1 VTESTAA
8 ITQQLARI
16 IGGQNVIAYR
26 DLDPLLSHRLHQGIG
41 SSAVPDCIAYPQTQ
55 AELSEVVTCAH
66 HYHWRILPW
75 GQGSKI
81 SWGGLAQDIHLLVS
95 TERLNRLV
103 AHAAGDLTVT
113 VEAGMGF
120 AALQD
125 RLTAAGQFWGIDPAY
140 PERATV
146 GGIIATADTGS
157 LRHRYGGVRD
167 LCLGVSM
174 VRSDGQI
181 VKAGGRVV
189 KNVAGYDLMKL
200 LTGSFGTL
208 GILVEVTLRLSPLP
222 PLAAT
227 VVLAGSVDGIA
238 TAASTLLPS
247 TLTPAAMDLLSSKM
261 LSQVGLSG
269 ELGLG
274 IRFQAL
280 PESVDQQVDRVL
292 EVGKTL
298 GLAAVTFRDSEEA
311 ALWQTLGE
319 ALWQG
324 EPVILAK
331 CGVLP
336 TQAAPALAQMEAIAR
351 QFQVILAGRIHTA
364 SGLGMLRLE
373 GDESALAAAV
383 LKLRSLCTGQ
393 GGFLTIL
400 SAPLTLKQQL
410 DVWGYSGNALG
421 LMQAIKRQ
429 FDPHHLLSP
438 GRFIGGI

>member
-1 VTESTAA
+1 M
-8 ITQQLARI
+8 TQQLARI
-16 IGGQNVIAYR
+16 IGDQNIIAYR
-26 DLDPLLSHRLHQGIG
+26 DLNPLLSHRLQQGIRPG
-41 SSAVPDCIAYPQTQ
+41 TVPDCIAYPQTQ
-55 AELSEVVTCAH
+55 AELSEVVACAH
-66 HYHWRILPW
+66 RHRWRILPW
-75 GQGSKI
+75 GRGSKLA
-81 SWGGLAQDIHLLVS
+81 WGGLAQEINLLVS

-113 VEAGMGF
+113 VEAGMTF
-120 AALQD
+120 AALQHQ
-125 RLTAAGQFWGIDPAY
+125 LSAAGQFWGIDPAY
-140 PERATV
+140 PEQATV

-222 PLAAT
+222 PLANT
-227 VVLAGSVDGIA
+227 VVLAGSAHGIA

-247 TLTPAAMDLLSSKM
+247 TLTPTAMDLLSSK
-261 LSQVGLSG
+261 LLAQVGLGG
-269 ELGLG
+269 ELGLA
-274 IRFQAL
+274 IQFQAL
-280 PESVDQQVDRVL
+280 PESVDQQVNRVL

-298 GLAAVTFRDSEEA
+298 GSPTVLFRDSEETS
-311 ALWQTLGE
+311 LWHTLGA

-331 CGVLP
+331 WGVVP
-336 TQAAPALAQMEAIAR
+336 AQAAAALAQLEAIAR
-351 QFQVILAGRIHTA
+351 QFQIILTGRIHAA

-373 GDESALAAAV
+373 GEESALAAAV
-383 LKLRSLCTGQ
+383 LELRSQCNHR

-400 SAPLTLKQQL
+400 SAPLALKQQL

-421 LMQAIKRQ
+421 LMQAIKHQ

-438 GRFIGGI
+438 GRFVGGI

>member
-1 VTESTAA
+1 MTESTAA
-8 ITQQLARI
+8 ITQQLAQI
-16 IGGQNVIAYR
+16 IGDQNVIAYQ
-26 DLDPLLSHRLHQGIG
+26 DLNPLLSHRLHQGIG
-41 SSAVPDCIAYPQTQ
+41 SGAVPDCIAYPQTQ
-55 AELSEVVTCAH
+55 AELSEVVACAH
-66 HYHWRILPW
+66 RHHWRILPW
-75 GQGSKI
+75 GRGSKI
-81 SWGGLAQDIHLLVS
+81 AWGGLAENIHILVS

-113 VEAGMGF
+113 VEAGMAF

-125 RLTAAGQFWGIDPAY
+125 QLSAAGQFWSIDPAY
-140 PERATV
+140 PDRATI
-146 GGIIATADTGS
+146 GGIIATADAGS

-167 LCLGVSM
+167 LCLGISM
-174 VRSDGQI
+174 VRSDGRI

-227 VVLAGSVDGIA
+227 VVLAGSAEQIA
-238 TAASTLLPS
+238 AAASTLLPS
-247 TLTPAAMDLLSSKM
+247 TLTPAAMDLLSSN
-261 LSQVGLSG
+261 LLAQAGLTG
-269 ELGLG
+269 HLGLG

-280 PESVDQQVDRVL
+280 PESVDQQVNRVL
-292 EVGKTL
+292 ELGQIL
-298 GLAAVTFRDSEEA
+298 GLAAVTFKEPEEA
-311 ALWQTLGE
+311 ALWETLGA

-336 TQAAPALAQMEAIAR
+336 AQAAPTLAQMEAIAD
-351 QFQVILAGRIHTA
+351 QSQLILAGRIHTA

-373 GDESALAAAV
+373 GEASALAAAV
-383 LKLRSLCTGQ
+383 PKLRSLCTEQ

-400 SAPLTLKQQL
+400 RAPLALKQQL

-438 GRFIGGI
+438 GRFVGGI